1 MMNPDGVIHGNYRC
15 SLSGVDLNRKWDNP
29 SKNYHPTVFW
39 TRNLIEN
46 LSWEN
51 QEIRIVLDLHGHSK
65 KMNSFFYG
73 NPDEDEFTSREF
85 PLIASHINNDIN
97 MDNSVFQLSSD
108 K

>member
-1 MMNPDGVIHGNYRC
+1 M
-15 SLSGVDLNRKWDNP
+15 
-29 SKNYHPTVFW
+29 
-39 TRNLIEN
+39 
-46 LSWEN
+46 
-51 QEIRIVLDLHGHSK
+51 LDLHGHSK

-73 NPDEDEFTSREF
+73 NPDEDEFTSRVF